1 MSGGDSR
8 CVEGRHLVILLWH
21 GPPLS
26 PLPGGHGV
34 GATALT
40 DALREAGAPEEA
52 VPSEPLCSR
61 RNLSEGLL
69 RKHGVAARRD
79 AGWHTVARVLQKLNP
94 LRRAQSAPA

>member
-52 VPSEPLCSR
+52 GKSLRLAAVTTDQIIQPLS
-61 RNLSEGLL
+61 
-69 RKHGVAARRD
+69 
-79 AGWHTVARVLQKLNP
+79 T
-94 LRRAQSAPA
+94 